1 VIALVEG
8 SFSFL
13 RHAKE
18 EPFSRKKKKTFLDF
32 LFLYANMSYVI
43 NIDMF

>member
-1 VIALVEG
+1 MVIALVEG

-18 EPFSRKKKKTFLDF
+18 EPFSRKKKKPFWTSFFFMPICRML
-32 LFLYANMSYVI
+32 LI
-43 NIDMF
+43 